1 MKKAWMRRALP
12 WALIGMVIIFAVT
25 TGFFWFQEQRAS
37 VLPAGDSVA
46 QQQSLEPAV
55 LSNQSQAH
63 DIDSAQMGYSAKT
76 SQDGAVKDELL
87 TRGLPGG
94 AGGEAREHANSTGGY
109 TMGASLNTRDIP
121 TLDERVIRNGSLEL
135 KVTKGRFDERY
146 DRAVE
151 IAREAGG
158 YVSQSKSNA
167 TGTSIASGEIIMRVP
182 SRDFDGVLTSLKK
195 LGKVKALDV
204 SSEDVSEEFVDLN
217 SRLKHW
223 RAQEAVM
230 LELMTRAKTITES
243 ITIQNN
249 LSQIQMEVERI
260 SGRLNYLEN
269 RTSYATIRL
278 YMAEPQVVPA
288 KDALGLKTALNN
300 SLKASI
306 KTLGV
311 FLMLAGYLLP
321 LALLA
326 AAGYGAY
333 RMLPGTRE
341 RLQHKG
347 DPQNGVA

>member
-1 MKKAWMRRALP
+1 MKKAWIRRAAP
-12 WALIGMVIIFAVT
+12 WAFIGMAIIFMAT
-25 TGFFWFQEQRAS
+25 TGFFLLQEQRAAVVPTGQNAAQNQS
-37 VLPAGDSVA
+37 VEPGVLSAQS
-46 QQQSLEPAV
+46 QQQL
-55 LSNQSQAH
+55 QAH
-63 DIDSAQMGYSAKT
+63 DIDSVQMGYGNASEA
-76 SQDGAVKDELL
+76 QDELL
-87 TRGLPGG
+87 SRGLPDG
-94 AGGEAREHANSTGGY
+94 AGGEAQAYSNSTGGY
-109 TMGASLNTRDIP
+109 SMGASLTKLDIP
-121 TLDERVIRNGSLEL
+121 ALDERVIRNANLEL

-146 DRAVE
+146 DRAVS

-167 TGTSIASGEIIMRVP
+167 TGTSIASGEVVMRIP
-182 SRDFDGVLTSLKK
+182 SRDFDGVLASLKK

-230 LELMTRAKTITES
+230 LELMTKAKTIADS
-243 ITIQNN
+243 IAIQNN

-269 RTSYATIRL
+269 RTGYATIRL
-278 YMAEPQVVPA
+278 YMAEPQVVPV
-288 KDALGLKTALNN
+288 KDALGLKAALND
-300 SLKASI
+300 SLKASV

-321 LALLA
+321 LALIA
-326 AAGYGAY
+326 VAGYGVY
-333 RMLPGTRE
+333 RVLPGTRE

-347 DPQNGVA
+347 GPQSGVV